1 MLPSLNRLSVEPTAM
16 KKSNTEDDNVPY
28 FPDDVIEQIVRRLAD
43 DGTEE
48 EVCKKVEALLRV
60 DKAFKR
66 AIDDDKTFEKLVD
79 KLYWYWKFPIDRF
92 GFKTWFQSMCTVTS
106 WSLEDFEMKLMLQDW
121 PDIVRAVEEEIAT
134 ALQCAIFVRLL
145 LLDYFTTDRAAG
157 AFSIGDDEGDS
168 LLFFLLVRKPELL
181 SQPYARHLAMF
192 TTSLLSRA
200 ADVNINVIFSFVLT
214 SVSEQTFDSQDFSES
229 ALTKF
234 FGSTDLHRIFDR
246 PSVFSASN
254 FSAWLLPRITV
265 WTRRLA
271 FNLVTRTTIS
281 AETIALR
288 MPESLKRDFPFW
300 WLELKSAIEMKNET
314 LMQRIYTIVGGLS
327 EMRDMLENHKQF
339 YQFDTKPFTK

>member
-1 MLPSLNRLSVEPTAM
+1 
-16 KKSNTEDDNVPY
+16 
-28 FPDDVIEQIVRRLAD
+28 
-43 DGTEE
+43 
-48 EVCKKVEALLRV
+48 
-60 DKAFKR
+60 
-66 AIDDDKTFEKLVD
+66 
-79 KLYWYWKFPIDRF
+79 
-92 GFKTWFQSMCTVTS
+92 
-106 WSLEDFEMKLMLQDW
+106 MKLMLQDW

-157 AFSIGDDEGDS
+157 AFNIGDDEGDS

-200 ADVNINVIFSFVLT
+200 ADVNINVIFSFVL
-214 SVSEQTFDSQDFSES
+214 SSISEQTFDSLDFSES

-234 FGSTDLHRIFDR
+234 FGSTDLHRIFG
-246 PSVFSASN
+246 PSSGFVS
-254 FSAWLLPRITV
+254 SAWLLPRITV

-271 FNLVTRTTIS
+271 FNLVTRTTIA

-300 WLELKSAIEMKNET
+300 WLELKSAIEMKNDT
-314 LMQRIYTIVGGLS
+314 LMQRIYTIVGSLP
-327 EMRDMLENHKQF
+327 EMRDMLENHRQF
-339 YQFDTKPFTK
+339 YQLDTKPFTK